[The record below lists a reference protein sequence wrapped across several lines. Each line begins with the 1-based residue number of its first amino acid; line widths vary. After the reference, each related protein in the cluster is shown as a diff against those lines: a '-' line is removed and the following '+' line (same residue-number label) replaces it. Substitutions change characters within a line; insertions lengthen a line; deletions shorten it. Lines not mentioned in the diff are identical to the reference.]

1 MNDLSKNAEVLIKL
15 SSENASIKEQVKGL
29 KLSID
34 RDRERNKKLSDRVS
48 ELEKHQNRILKFI
61 NIGWTVLVILWGIVQ
76 YFGVGNV
83 IRQVVTIEE
92 AKIEKEVEKD
102 ILNGRSKNFG
112 NAL

>member
-1 MNDLSKNAEVLIKL
+1 MDLSKTAEQIIKL
-15 SSENASIKEQVKGL
+15 STDVASLKEQNKRL

-34 RDRERNKKLSDRVS
+34 RDRERNKKLSGRVD

-61 NIGWTVLVILWGIVQ
+61 NIGWTVLVILWGAVQ
-76 YFGVGNV
+76 YFGVGNI

-92 AKIEKEVEKD
+92 AKIERDIEKD
-102 ILNGRSKNFG
+102 VLDRKNSNFG